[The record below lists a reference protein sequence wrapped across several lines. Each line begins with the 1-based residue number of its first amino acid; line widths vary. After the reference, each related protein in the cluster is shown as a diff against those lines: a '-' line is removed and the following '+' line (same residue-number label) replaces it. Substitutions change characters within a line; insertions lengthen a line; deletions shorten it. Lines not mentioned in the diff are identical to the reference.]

1 MEYYD
6 PMERNCPWCRRIRP
20 FEKEEAGAAF
30 YMEGEPDTEL
40 ACCYEADHETERD
53 LERMKTL
60 YPDLAKELFPQ
71 IEQVCDQ
78 MEYEGSLMYDECPDP
93 VMVRKLTAGIYEAV
107 KDRYQPPEGEDKEE
121 TLAVNRETYRRYPPE
136 QNWLSDLIQTLLVDE
151 MFRRRCRRRN
161 CRKWSQKT

>member
-6 PMERNCPWCRRIRP
+6 PMERNCSWCRR
-20 FEKEEAGAAF
+20 EA
-30 YMEGEPDTEL
+30 PL
-40 ACCYEADHETERD
+40 CCYEDDHETERD
-53 LERMKTL
+53 LERMRTL
-60 YPDLAKELFPQ
+60 YLDLAKELFPQ

-121 TLAVNRETYRRYPPE
+121 TLAMNRETYRRYPPE

-161 CRKWSQKT
+161 CRKWSQKA

>member
-6 PMERNCPWCRRIRP
+6 PMERNCSWCRR
-20 FEKEEAGAAF
+20 EA
-30 YMEGEPDTEL
+30 PL
-40 ACCYEADHETERD
+40 CCYEDDHETERD

-78 MEYEGSLMYDECPDP
+78 MEYEGRLMYDEYPDP

-121 TLAVNRETYRRYPPE
+121 TLAMNRETYRRYPPE

-161 CRKWSQKT
+161 CRKWSQKA